1 MAKKEKINIE
11 KVNLEY
17 LFGSNIE
24 EIEDKRIQLLKTND
38 LINLVIIIAIMVSYL
53 TKVQFG
59 AYVLLGTTILE
70 FVTLIYIVIAKLKI
84 KKEIKALLLPYWR
97 GEVKNGK
104 AQFKVVISHE
114 VISNIVIVMVIFNLL
129 ISLYQSISVMN

>member
-24 EIEDKRIQLLKTND
+24 EIEDKRIQLRKTND

-59 AYVLLGTTILE
+59 AYVLLGTAILE

>member
-24 EIEDKRIQLLKTND
+24 EIEDKRIQLRKTND

>member
-24 EIEDKRIQLLKTND
+24 EIEDKRIQLRKTND

-70 FVTLIYIVIAKLKI
+70 FVTLIYIVIAKLKL

>member
-24 EIEDKRIQLLKTND
+24 EIEYKRIQLRKTND

>member
-24 EIEDKRIQLLKTND
+24 EIEDKRIQLRKTND

-70 FVTLIYIVIAKLKI
+70 FVTLIYIVIAKLKL
-84 KKEIKALLLPYWR
+84 KKELKALLLPYWR

>member
-1 MAKKEKINIE
+1 MARKEKINIE

-17 LFGSNIE
+17 LFGSNIQ
-24 EIEDKRIQLLKTND
+24 EIEEKRIQLRKTND

-70 FVTLIYIVIAKLKI
+70 FVTLIYIMIAKLKL

-114 VISNIVIVMVIFNLL
+114 VISNIVIVMIIFNLL